1 MSILY
6 VLVILLPAL
15 ASGVSILN
23 KSSNGEYNTDESGNV
38 YMYINVI
45 GHVKAPGTFII
56 YEGTDILTILSAAGG
71 PLPGAK
77 LNKVM
82 IYREG
87 DNMKRLDLDAYLNM
101 GKKLDINF
109 EPNDTIYI
117 EQTLGSY
124 LISKST
130 ILNSILSILNI
141 YLTID
146 RTN

>member
-1 MSILY
+1 MY
-6 VLVILLPAL
+6 ALVVFLPAL
-15 ASGVSILN
+15 ASGVSITN
-23 KSSNGEYNTDESGNV
+23 NSPYGDYSTDESGNV

-45 GHVKAPGTFII
+45 GHVKVPGTFMI

-77 LNKVM
+77 LNKIM

-87 DNMKRLDLDAYLNM
+87 DNMVLLDLDIYLDT

-109 EPNDTIYI
+109 KPNDTIYI

-124 LISKST
+124 LFSKTT

-141 YLTID
+141 YLTLN

>member
-87 DNMKRLDLDAYLNM
+87 DNMKRLDLDRYLDT

-109 EPNDTIYI
+109 KPNDTIYI

-141 YLTID
+141 YFTID
-146 RTN
+146 RNN

>member
-1 MSILY
+1 MSIIY
-6 VLVILLPAL
+6 VLVILIPAL
-15 ASGVSILN
+15 ASGFSGSN
-23 KSSNGEYNTDESGNV
+23 NSPNGEYNTDESGNV

-45 GHVKAPGTFII
+45 GHVKSPGTFMI
-56 YEGTDILTILSAAGG
+56 YEGMDILTILSAAGG
-71 PLPGAK
+71 PLPGAN
-77 LNKVM
+77 LNKVI

-87 DNMKRLDLDAYLNM
+87 ENMIVLDIDAYLAQ
-101 GKKLDINF
+101 GKQLEINF
-109 EPNDTIYI
+109 KPNDTIYI

>member
-1 MSILY
+1 M
-6 VLVILLPAL
+6 PAL
-15 ASGVSILN
+15 ASGVPILN

-45 GHVKAPGTFII
+45 GHVKSPGTFMI
-56 YEGTDILTILSAAGG
+56 YEGMDILTILSAAGG

-77 LNKVM
+77 LKKIM
-82 IYREG
+82 IYRDG
-87 DNMKRLDLDAYLNM
+87 DNMKRLNLDAYLNT

-109 EPNDTIYI
+109 KPNDTIYI

>member
-15 ASGVSILN
+15 ASGVSIASQ
-23 KSSNGEYNTDESGNV
+23 SSNGEYNTDESGNV

-45 GHVKAPGTFII
+45 GHVKSPGTFMI

-109 EPNDTIYI
+109 KPNDTIYI

-124 LISKST
+124 LFSKST

>member
-1 MSILY
+1 MLY
-6 VLVILLPAL
+6 VLVILIPAL
-15 ASGVSILN
+15 ASGFSISN
-23 KSSNGEYNTDESGNV
+23 NSPNGEYNTDESGNV

-87 DNMKRLDLDAYLNM
+87 DNMKRLDLDRYLDT

-109 EPNDTIYI
+109 KPNDTIYI

-124 LISKST
+124 LVSKST

>member
-15 ASGVSILN
+15 ASGFSIPSQ
-23 KSSNGEYNTDESGNV
+23 SSNGEYNTDESGNV

-45 GHVKAPGTFII
+45 GHVKSPGTFMI

-109 EPNDTIYI
+109 KPNDTIYI

-124 LISKST
+124 LFSKST

>member
-87 DNMKRLDLDAYLNM
+87 DNMKRLDLDRYLDT

-109 EPNDTIYI
+109 KPNDTIYI

-124 LISKST
+124 LFSKT
-130 ILNSILSILNI
+130 TFLNSILSILNI
-141 YLTID
+141 YFTID
-146 RTN
+146 RNN